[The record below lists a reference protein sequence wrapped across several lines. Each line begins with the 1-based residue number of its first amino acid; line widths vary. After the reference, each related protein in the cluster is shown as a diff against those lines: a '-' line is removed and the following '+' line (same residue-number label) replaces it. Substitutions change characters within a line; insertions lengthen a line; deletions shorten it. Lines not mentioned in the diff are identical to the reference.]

1 MTKDSA
7 LTFSRRVMLGG
18 LLSGVGQVALAD
30 GMPRSLRPVARSDD
44 FRPVS
49 VAAVE
54 ALIAKARI
62 GGKTAFVVAN
72 ARTGRILEARNPVLG
87 MPPASVAK
95 SITAQYALETL
106 GPAHSFTT
114 RVIASAPL
122 MNGRI
127 DGDLILEGGGDPTLD
142 TNAIAEM
149 VGALK
154 STGLREVTGRF
165 LVSGGPLPRVD
176 RIDRRQPEHLA
187 YNPAVSGLN
196 LNYNRV
202 HFEWKSAGG
211 KYAITMD
218 ARSDKYRPEV
228 SLTQMEI
235 IDRKYPIYTYANGG
249 SNERW
254 TVARSA
260 LGKGGARWL
269 PVRIPELYSGEVF
282 QIFARSHGIVLP
294 SPQMVKGKARGTVLV
309 QRHSPPLQSIL
320 KNMLKYST
328 NLTAEVAGLS
338 ASVERDPTVGGLA
351 ASAGDM
357 SEWMRDRL
365 GARKSRFIDHSGL
378 GDRTRVTPGDM
389 VQALV
394 RIGPES
400 TLSSILKPIVLRDA
414 KGNLRKGSSASMR
427 AKTGTLHFVSG
438 LAGFVSA
445 GKSELAFA
453 IFSANTQRRNA
464 LSVAERERPP
474 GARGWSNQARRLQS
488 GLIDRWIELYGG

>member
-7 LTFSRRVMLGG
+7 VTFSRRVVLGG

-49 VAAVE
+49 ATSAE

-72 ARTGRILEARNPVLG
+72 ARTGQILETRNPVLG

-114 RVIASAPL
+114 RVIASAPML
-122 MNGRI
+122 NGRI

-165 LVSGGPLPRVD
+165 LVSGGPLPHVD
-176 RIDRRQPEHLA
+176 RIDRRQPEHLG

-202 HFEWKSAGG
+202 HFEWKPAGG
-211 KYAITMD
+211 KYAVTMD

-249 SNERW
+249 SKERW

-260 LGKGGARWL
+260 LGKGGSRWL
-269 PVRIPELYSGEVF
+269 PVRMPELYSGEVF
-282 QIFARSHGIVLP
+282 QVFARSHGIVLR
-294 SPQMVKGKARGTVLV
+294 SPQMAKGKARGTVLV
-309 QRHSPPLQSIL
+309 QRDSLPLQSIL

-338 ASVERDPTVGGLA
+338 ASVKRDPAVGGLA
-351 ASAGDM
+351 ASAGEM
-357 SEWMRDRL
+357 SDWMHDRL
-365 GARKSRFIDHSGL
+365 GARKSRFVDHSGL

-394 RIGPES
+394 RIGPQS
-400 TLSSILKPIVLRDA
+400 TLSSILKPIALRDA
-414 KGNLRKGSSASMR
+414 KGNPRKGSSASMR

-438 LAGFVSA
+438 LAGFITA

-453 IFSANTQRRNA
+453 IFSANADRRDA

-474 GARGWSNQARRLQS
+474 GSRGWNNQARRLQS
-488 GLIDRWIELYGG
+488 GLVDRWIDLYGS

>member
-1 MTKDSA
+1 MTKNSPV
-7 LTFSRRVMLGG
+7 TFSRRVMLGG
-18 LLSGVGQVALAD
+18 LLSGVGQVALGE
-30 GMPRSLRPVARSDD
+30 GMPRSLRPIARSDD

-49 VAAVE
+49 AASVE
-54 ALIAKARI
+54 ALIAKAGI

-72 ARTGRILEARNPVLG
+72 ARTGQILETRNPVLG

-95 SITAQYALETL
+95 SITAQYALENL
-106 GPAHSFTT
+106 GPAHSFAT
-114 RVIASAPL
+114 RVIASAPML
-122 MNGRI
+122 NGRI

-165 LVSGGPLPRVD
+165 LVSGGPLPHVD
-176 RIDRRQPEHLA
+176 RIDRRQPEHLG

-202 HFEWKSAGG
+202 HFEWKPAGG
-211 KYAITMD
+211 KYAVTMD

-249 SNERW
+249 SKERW

-260 LGKGGARWL
+260 LGKGGSRWL
-269 PVRIPELYSGEVF
+269 PVRMPELYSGEVF
-282 QIFARSHGIVLP
+282 KIFARSHGIVLR
-294 SPQMVKGKARGTVLV
+294 SPQMAKVKARGTVLV
-309 QRHSPPLQSIL
+309 QRDSPPLQLIL

-338 ASVERDPTVGGLA
+338 ASVKRDPAVGGLA
-351 ASAGDM
+351 ASAGEM
-357 SEWMRDRL
+357 SDWMRDRL
-365 GARKSRFIDHSGL
+365 GARKSRFVDHSGL

-394 RIGPES
+394 RIGPQS
-400 TLSSILKPIVLRDA
+400 TLSSILKPIALRDA
-414 KGNLRKGSSASMR
+414 KGNPRKGSSASMR

-438 LAGFVSA
+438 LAGFITA

-453 IFSANTQRRNA
+453 IFSANADRRDA
-464 LSVAERERPP
+464 LSVEERERPP
-474 GARGWSNQARRLQS
+474 GARGWNNQARRLQS
-488 GLIDRWIELYGG
+488 GLVDRWIDLYGG